1 MCSWAVLCGAVYSF
15 CKWCDFDTEHCMS
28 DLFNAV
34 EPPLVITLW
43 KEAISSLIYDYVLKF
58 PKLSYTA
65 KLLTFCK

>member
-1 MCSWAVLCGAVYSF
+1 
-15 CKWCDFDTEHCMS
+15 MS
-28 DLFNAV
+28 ELFNAV

-43 KEAISSLIYDYVLKF
+43 KEATSSFIYDYVLKF